1 MFDKRSEGNYNK
13 QENSSKTKGNEPG
26 FWENLKALVAEN
38 NKSKEREY
46 LNDKRNF
53 PLPLSAEPETDST
66 DEVYD
71 AVVFNTT
78 NEVQDVEL
86 SELA

>member
-38 NKSKEREY
+38 KVAAIMFETVQGVSER
-46 LNDKRNF
+46 
-53 PLPLSAEPETDST
+53 
-66 DEVYD
+66 
-71 AVVFNTT
+71 
-78 NEVQDVEL
+78 
-86 SELA
+86 